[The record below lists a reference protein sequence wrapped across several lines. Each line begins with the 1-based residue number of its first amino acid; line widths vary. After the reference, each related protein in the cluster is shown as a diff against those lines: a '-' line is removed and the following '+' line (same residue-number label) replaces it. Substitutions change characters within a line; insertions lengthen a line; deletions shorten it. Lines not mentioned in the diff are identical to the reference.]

1 MGEGGDMARLLGEVA
16 DKDPDEITDEDELRI
31 AVLML
36 QRRVKEL
43 ETKQVEQRINKQLS
57 KVKARSQQPSHGQ
70 GLLQGQPATPQTPLK
85 TLQ

>member
-1 MGEGGDMARLLGEVA
+1 MMGEGGDMARLLDEVA

-70 GLLQGQPATPQTPLK
+70 GQPATPQTPLK